1 MLPGPL
7 VSVYQRYKADTDFV
21 ASWLA
26 TTARACGYPA
36 DLLSEPGYSEPKPK
50 SGRVKG
56 KARKTAPKKATA
68 AKTTASSKHILA
80 LADFLPL
87 ANHIAN
93 STKPLVQVPDVFSI
107 ILSRPIDVRSG
118 LGSRMEGHGVE
129 LDPAK
134 DESHQFFVGVLEAV
148 RDALRPRMSINAAE
162 AAAGV
167 VEDARKDQ
175 PPNRFEFLD
184 VYEPSQAFLDAPP
197 AKQPQKD
204 SRDDVVYEAE
214 PQTSQ
219 EDLLFAFVLLMEDLN
234 KMRAQIQ
241 QLWSNH
247 GIGNGDLAAVAV
259 ATNTAVEFAH
269 GLIDEMLPLFKD
281 VKNGT
286 FGLAT
291 EYNALLCQLSGLDPV
306 AASAEVSTNT
316 LSNKTYEIAQKSF
329 IITYML
335 LCVLPEIIDP
345 SGIPLYKQG
354 IFGVYD
360 PESDRRAKTDQQKLN
375 EDKIVILEFFT
386 EAMIVI
392 RSDDSDSLFP
402 AQDEFMRALKE
413 IDKTRQVPFYSVF
426 AAQVM
431 TTETGIMANGLAK
444 HLEFHKDLKT
454 DSWTANHD
462 RIIKETEEYINWIGG
477 DPIFEAKVG
486 IYSQVRGWGADPV
499 TKHRLLK
506 YSPVV
511 SGLILLRFRASVH
524 EISIAV
530 INAWGSVAY
539 PAHLYNALQKS
550 GPLKPGLQ
558 SQDMDITLDLL
569 GDSNFWVG
577 EGDNHRPDNLRAYFN
592 RFCMQMG
599 VTTAAFADPR
609 KRRGWVNLR
618 SRGGARGID
627 RHVSVV
633 SAMFDDRYRNHPES
647 GIVDW
652 TPEHVEN
659 ILARSAFEIK
669 GDTIEQIDD
678 PAKLREKRAKAARQ
692 RKAAGKAVD
701 KRDGAARR
709 VPPTEL
715 ITALFLTLDA
725 ESLELAFPYLV
736 LHRTPW
742 RLLRL
747 IKEKCDPL
755 LMHLYT
761 PVYLKY
767 EYELPWVVG
776 WIFIAAVGVPPA
788 TPYDGIR
795 LLRIAAQVVNDFLES
810 ETQEAACK
818 IAKQMGIKGF
828 TAFESESE
836 SVEKDAG
843 SNDDLPDLIDA
854 NLRI

>member
-1 MLPGPL
+1 
-7 VSVYQRYKADTDFV
+7 
-21 ASWLA
+21 
-26 TTARACGYPA
+26 
-36 DLLSEPGYSEPKPK
+36 
-50 SGRVKG
+50 
-56 KARKTAPKKATA
+56 
-68 AKTTASSKHILA
+68 
-80 LADFLPL
+80 
-87 ANHIAN
+87 
-93 STKPLVQVPDVFSI
+93 
-107 ILSRPIDVRSG
+107 
-118 LGSRMEGHGVE
+118 
-129 LDPAK
+129 
-134 DESHQFFVGVLEAV
+134 
-148 RDALRPRMSINAAE
+148 
-162 AAAGV
+162 
-167 VEDARKDQ
+167 
-175 PPNRFEFLD
+175 
-184 VYEPSQAFLDAPP
+184 
-197 AKQPQKD
+197 
-204 SRDDVVYEAE
+204 
-214 PQTSQ
+214 
-219 EDLLFAFVLLMEDLN
+219 
-234 KMRAQIQ
+234 
-241 QLWSNH
+241 
-247 GIGNGDLAAVAV
+247 
-259 ATNTAVEFAH
+259 
-269 GLIDEMLPLFKD
+269 
-281 VKNGT
+281 
-286 FGLAT
+286 
-291 EYNALLCQLSGLDPV
+291 
-306 AASAEVSTNT
+306 
-316 LSNKTYEIAQKSF
+316 
-329 IITYML
+329 ML

-345 SGIPLYKQG
+345 SGIPLYKEG

-360 PESDRRAKTDQQKLN
+360 PESDRRAKTGQQKLN

-402 AQDEFMRALKE
+402 AQDEFMRALKV
-413 IDKTRQVPFYSVF
+413 IDKTRQVPFYGVF
-426 AAQVM
+426 AAQVFLDIHHTLRASTYKSFEVM

-454 DSWTANHD
+454 DSWMANHD
-462 RIIKETEEYINWIGG
+462 RIIKETEEYINWMGG

-486 IYSQVRGWGADPV
+486 IYSQVRGWEADPV

-511 SGLILLRFRASVH
+511 SGLILFRFRASVH

-539 PAHLYNALQKS
+539 PAHLYDALQKS
-550 GPLKPGLQ
+550 GLLKPGLQ
-558 SQDMDITLDLL
+558 WQDMDITLDLL

-633 SAMFDDRYRNHPES
+633 SAMFDDWYRNHPES

-659 ILARSAFEIK
+659 ILARSAFDIK

-692 RKAAGKAVD
+692 RKAAGKAID
-701 KRDGAARR
+701 KTGGAARR

-736 LHRTPW
+736 LYRTSW

-761 PVYLKY
+761 PVYLK
-767 EYELPWVVG
+767 
-776 WIFIAAVGVPPA
+776 I
-788 TPYDGIR
+788 
-795 LLRIAAQVVNDFLES
+795 
-810 ETQEAACK
+810 
-818 IAKQMGIKGF
+818 
-828 TAFESESE
+828 
-836 SVEKDAG
+836 
-843 SNDDLPDLIDA
+843 
-854 NLRI
+854 